1 LALKA
6 SVYQE
11 VNLVLA
17 RTLVETRD
25 SGEMRRL
32 VKWIETV
39 TMEGRNPFFAIEL
52 VGNIRTC
59 GCRWA
64 DVAQNTRHFIMADDQ
79 RDEMLRMMVKD
90 MSQKGT
96 LESVVY
102 NGIIT
107 LEQAYYA
114 ATKLGEAINFVVRE
128 EKCMQNKAS
137 KAAELPQKLGALRWF
152 EGRDLEQII
161 PSMRYGI
168 RQILGP
174 GDYWTRTPLEVLTTQ
189 LLLFR

>member
-1 LALKA
+1 LVLAINNIGSTGTVPLALKA

-32 VKWIETV
+32 VKWIEAV

-59 GCRWA
+59 GCCWA

-79 RDEMLRMMVKD
+79 RDEMLQTMVKD
-90 MSQKGT
+90 MPQKGT

-114 ATKLGEAINFVVRE
+114 ARMESHRQHREAGG
-128 EKCMQNKAS
+128 Q
-137 KAAELPQKLGALRWF
+137 
-152 EGRDLEQII
+152 DH
-161 PSMRYGI
+161 
-168 RQILGP
+168 
-174 GDYWTRTPLEVLTTQ
+174 EVS
-189 LLLFR
+189 